1 MYSSTDF
8 EFEFKLQTVLFVV
21 EALTYLG
28 LALWFLNRNRDG
40 RWALI
45 GALGA
50 VLLGG
55 FLGITAAASFEATF
69 FESSHIAQA
78 LYPHEHF
85 GTVITIGRV
94 IGVLLLAAGIV
105 DSRRTPPT
113 PDRSI
118 YGS

>member
-1 MYSSTDF
+1 MYSATDF
-8 EFEFKLQTVLFVV
+8 EFEAKLQTVLFVV

-40 RWALI
+40 RWALV

-55 FLGITAAASFEATF
+55 FLGITAAASFEAVF
-69 FESSHIAQA
+69 FESDHIARA
-78 LYPHEHF
+78 FYPHEHF

-94 IGVLLLAAGIV
+94 LGVLLLAAGIV
-105 DSRRTPPT
+105 ESRRTPPAPT
-113 PDRSI
+113 GSI
-118 YGS
+118 YGP